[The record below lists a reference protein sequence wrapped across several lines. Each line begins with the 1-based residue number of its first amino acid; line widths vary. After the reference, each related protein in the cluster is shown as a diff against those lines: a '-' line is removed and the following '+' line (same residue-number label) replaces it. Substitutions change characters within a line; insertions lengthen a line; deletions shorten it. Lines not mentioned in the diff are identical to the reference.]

1 MTLMTLMNLSNNYFL
16 HSLFFILFSIIFTFL
31 WRIINQVREAIRIS
45 QPSEN
50 IHTYK
55 DNESGLEDDLTMKV
69 SSAGVFEEMPI
80 SV

>member
-1 MTLMTLMNLSNNYFL
+1 MTLMNLSNNYFL
-16 HSLFFILFSIIFTFL
+16 HSLFFIFSSIIVTLL

-50 IHTYK
+50 TQTYK
-55 DNESGLEDDLTMKV
+55 DKEFALEDDLTMKV
-69 SSAGVFEEMPI
+69 PTTGVLEEVPV